1 MYFDEFKEYVENNS
15 RAHDYFF
22 ERALDYQNAK
32 NARRTPAHKRWKE
45 QKVLKEVETMWTN
58 VVKQLYDNIKLNGKF
73 RKRFMHQE
81 EIDEW
86 VSFMNEH
93 EILESFAD
101 SMAEIEFE

>member
-1 MYFDEFKEYVENNS
+1 
-15 RAHDYFF
+15 
-22 ERALDYQNAK
+22 
-32 NARRTPAHKRWKE
+32 
-45 QKVLKEVETMWTN
+45 
-58 VVKQLYDNIKLNGKF
+58 
-73 RKRFMHQE
+73 MHQE

>member
-1 MYFDEFKEYVENNS
+1 MYSVKTFKVS
-15 RAHDYFF
+15 KAGSLGSVFGG
-22 ERALDYQNAK
+22 K
-32 NARRTPAHKRWKE
+32 SAHKRWKE
-45 QKVLKEVETMWTN
+45 QKVLKEVETMWIN